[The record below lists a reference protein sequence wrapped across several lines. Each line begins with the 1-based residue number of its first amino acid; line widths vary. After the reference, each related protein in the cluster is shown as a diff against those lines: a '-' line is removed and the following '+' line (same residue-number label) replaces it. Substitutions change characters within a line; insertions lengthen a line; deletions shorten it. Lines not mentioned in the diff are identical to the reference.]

1 MSDFLIYEICRAGEQ
16 FSSRLRH
23 QIHSAITGAG
33 PSPFCR
39 ASFHEPNQKGRLQS
53 RATRPIVTRI
63 ADRLGY
69 PEQSPV
75 SSSTCRRAAPGWQG
89 KQQSDFAGEPLVAPI
104 KMRLTPEL
112 ANYIFDN
119 ARAESAVRGPGD
131 GRPARFNPAQTEPP
145 ACGTRPGDVNATIA
159 ADREPYFAALVA
171 SSCKEIVIA

>member
-1 MSDFLIYEICRAGEQ
+1 MSDFLIYEICCAGEQ
-16 FSSRLRH
+16 FSSRRRH
-23 QIHSAITGAG
+23 QIYSAITGAG

-39 ASFHEPNQKGRLQS
+39 AIFREPKRKGQLQS

-104 KMRLTPEL
+104 KPHLTLE
-112 ANYIFDN
+112 
-119 ARAESAVRGPGD
+119 VG
-131 GRPARFNPAQTEPP
+131 
-145 ACGTRPGDVNATIA
+145 
-159 ADREPYFAALVA
+159 
-171 SSCKEIVIA
+171 

>member
-104 KMRLTPEL
+104 KPHLTLE
-112 ANYIFDN
+112 
-119 ARAESAVRGPGD
+119 VG
-131 GRPARFNPAQTEPP
+131 
-145 ACGTRPGDVNATIA
+145 
-159 ADREPYFAALVA
+159 
-171 SSCKEIVIA
+171 